1 MGLSATDYTN
11 LYNQATIGSLGAI
24 LNKANVDSAAFYG
37 KPTSYNLADKMPY
50 DQWAS
55 SEFTLNAVYA
65 GQYKSTSDI
74 YTPSSYTVS
83 NWGNI
88 PVPNFPRPAE
98 YYYYT
103 QPPYT
108 NSIGTVT
115 TPLTLA

>member
-24 LNKANVDSAAFYG
+24 LNKANVDSAAFYA
-37 KPTSYNLADKMPY
+37 KPTSYSYSKDMPET
-50 DQWAS
+50 QWLS

-74 YTPSSYTVS
+74 YTPSSSTVS

-115 TPLTLA
+115 TPLTMA